1 VTFLRSRA
9 APAAILLLA
18 LLVANALFV
27 PRFLQLGLVEGRVH
41 GPLVDVLRHGAP
53 LLLLATGMAP
63 VIATRGVDLS
73 VGSVMALASSAA
85 AASLSSGDPG
95 LARGGTHTQVAVLLA
110 LALGL
115 AAGLANGALVA
126 RMRIPP
132 IVATLALLV
141 ACRGVAQLLSGGG
154 ILAFESEGLAAFARG
169 SLLGIP
175 APFLL
180 AALVLAATAA
190 LLRRTTFGLH
200 VEATGDN
207 ERAAR
212 LSGIRV
218 ARVELAVYALSGL
231 CAAAAGLLVAAD
243 VRAADASHVG
253 LYLELDAIL
262 AVVVGGTS
270 LDGGRASLLGAALG
284 ALAIQTLSTTLLLL
298 GVGTPAALAI
308 KAAGV
313 LLAVLAQTVAAR
325 RRTAWA

>member
-1 VTFLRSRA
+1 MTFLRSRA
-9 APAAILLLA
+9 APAAIALLA
-18 LLVANALFV
+18 LLVADALFV
-27 PRFLQLGLVEGRVH
+27 PRFLELAVVDGRVH

-53 LLLLATGMAP
+53 LLLLATGMTP
-63 VIATRGVDLS
+63 VIATGGVDLS

-85 AASLSSGDPG
+85 AIAI
-95 LARGGTHTQVAVLLA
+95 ARGGSGTAASVVLA

-126 RMRIPP
+126 RMRVPP

-141 ACRGVAQLLSGGG
+141 AGRGVAQLLSGGG

-169 SLLGIP
+169 SPLGIP

-180 AALVLAATAA
+180 AALALAATAA
-190 LLRRTTFGLH
+190 LLRTTTFGLH

-218 ARVELAVYALSGL
+218 ARVELVVYALSGI
-231 CAAAAGLLVAAD
+231 CAGAAGLLVAAD

-253 LYLELDAIL
+253 LYFELDAIL

-270 LDGGRASLLGAALG
+270 LSGGRASLLGAALG

-298 GVGTPAALAI
+298 GVGTPAALAL
-308 KAAGV
+308 KAA
-313 LLAVLAQTVAAR
+313 AVLAAVFLQTVSAR
-325 RRTAWA
+325 RRSLWA

>member
-1 VTFLRSRA
+1 LSAVLRSRA
-9 APAAILLLA
+9 APAAIVLLG
-18 LLVANALFV
+18 LLVADALFL
-27 PRFLQLGLVEGRVH
+27 PRFLELGIVEGRVH
-41 GPLVDVLRHGAP
+41 GPLADILRHGAP
-53 LLLLATGMAP
+53 LLLLATGMTP
-63 VIATRGVDLS
+63 VIATGGVDLS

-85 AASLSSGDPG
+85 AVSI
-95 LARGGTHTQVAVLLA
+95 ARGDAGTATAVLLA

-126 RMRIPP
+126 KMRVPP

-141 ACRGVAQLLSGGG
+141 AGRGVAQLLSGGG
-154 ILAFESEGLAAFARG
+154 ILPFESESLAAFAHG
-169 SLLGIP
+169 SGVGIP

-180 AALVLAATAA
+180 AAAFLAATTA
-190 LLRRTTFGLH
+190 LLRGTTFGLH

-218 ARVELAVYALSGL
+218 ARVEIAVYALSGL

-270 LDGGRASLLGAALG
+270 LAGGRASLAGAALG

-298 GVGTPAALAI
+298 GVGTPAALSI
-308 KAAGV
+308 KAGGV
-313 LLAVLAQTVAAR
+313 LLAVVAQTLSAR
-325 RRTAWA
+325 RRSAWA

>member
-1 VTFLRSRA
+1 MKRLFAARA
-9 APAAILLLA
+9 APAAIVLLA
-18 LLVANALFV
+18 LLLAGALLV
-27 PRFLQLGLVEGRVH
+27 PRFLDLGIVDGRVH

-53 LLLLATGMAP
+53 LLLLAAGMTP
-63 VIATRGVDLS
+63 VIATGGVDLS

-85 AASLSSGDPG
+85 AAAIASGRASTPG
-95 LARGGTHTQVAVLLA
+95 AVLLG

-115 AAGLANGALVA
+115 AAGVANGALVA
-126 RMRIPP
+126 RMRIQP

-141 ACRGVAQLLSGGG
+141 AARGVAQLVSGAG
-154 ILAFESEGLAAFARG
+154 ILPFESPGLEAFARG
-169 SLLGIP
+169 SFAFLP
-175 APFLL
+175 APFL
-180 AALVLAATAA
+180 AAIAAFVATGV

-212 LSGIRV
+212 LSGVRV
-218 ARVELAVYALSGL
+218 GRVQLLAYALSGL
-231 CAAAAGLLVAAD
+231 LAAAAGLLVAGD

-262 AVVVGGTS
+262 AVVVGGTALS
-270 LDGGRASLLGAALG
+270 GGRASLVGSLLG

-298 GVGTPAALAI
+298 GVGAPAALCI
-308 KAAGV
+308 KAGGV
-313 LLAVLAQTVAAR
+313 LLAVLAQASAR